1 MCICCMQ
8 DLLQE
13 ELHEDDLEQVKQSA
27 QGLGVEVRHNLH
39 LPISCFNTLATGA
52 SSPSACCAVVDHV
65 CSSPE
70 WSQTHNGY
78 ASNAAA
84 S

>member
-1 MCICCMQ
+1 MQ

-52 SSPSACCAVVDHV
+52 SLPVPAVQWWIMFVRHPNGAKPTMAMPRMQQHHRLCC
-65 CSSPE
+65 
-70 WSQTHNGY
+70 
-78 ASNAAA
+78 
-84 S
+84 